1 MKILSWNLHHLD
13 GDLENEINSARKQHI
28 IDHDADIVILTNT
41 KLKFFIGEAYKK
53 IPTILMPLRH
63 DGIDYQEGEN
73 RVSIYTKY
81 PLKNKV
87 KTFDVYTSVCQML
100 ETPLGNLNVYGTI
113 IGAKSDLY
121 ESDFVEQKEDLVR
134 IEGAIC
140 YAGDLNTSFTGTLY
154 PNEETVYKV
163 QEFLNDQKIA
173 VLTADFENTTHHVAV
188 SKSFLKGNTTQV
200 ELFPVD
206 SQLSNQEII
215 VVEIKEKEIK
225 KQENNPLHGVKLS
238 YMLEKLVDHYG
249 WDELGDRIRIN
260 SFNSNPGIKSSL
272 KFLRKTDWA
281 RKKVEDLYLFTFVD

>member
-1 MKILSWNLHHLD
+1 MKILSWNLHHLE
-13 GDLENEINSARKQHI
+13 GDLDSDINNSRKQLI
-28 IDHDADIVILTNT
+28 MDHDADIVILTNT
-41 KLKFFIGEAYKK
+41 KLKFFIGSTYKR
-53 IPTILMPLRH
+53 ISTTGIPLRH
-63 DGIDYQEGEN
+63 DGITYKEGEN
-73 RVSIYTKY
+73 RVSVYTKY
-81 PLKNKV
+81 PTKNKV
-87 KTFDVYTSVCQML
+87 KTFDNYTSVCQMI

-113 IGAKSDLY
+113 IGAKSELF

-140 YAGDLNTSFTGTLY
+140 YAGDLNTSFTGTLV
-154 PNEETVYKV
+154 PNEKTVNEV
-163 QEFLNDQKIA
+163 QEFLNDQNIA
-173 VLTADFENTTHHVAV
+173 VLTADFDNTTHHVAI

-206 SQLSNQEII
+206 AQLSHHEMI

-281 RKKVEDLYLFTFVD
+281 RKKVEDLYLFTFVE